1 MKPSPSHQ
9 REGTQNSARWSF
21 LAAICLVAIAVCFV
35 VVWLSPK
42 PRQQET
48 SAAPDAQDQPGD
60 RASQREAA
68 ATSRDS
74 RTRSRIENSVTRTA
88 SGQTAAMAALASSLG
103 ITEEVERAI
112 HNVVSLGESVVPD
125 LELLVAPSQNANVRA
140 AAARALAE
148 IGTSKSIAVLLQA
161 ISVEQNDDQRRALVS
176 ALHALSSP
184 AAAHE
189 LATALVNS
197 KDQIVF
203 PTIRDTL
210 ARLADDATTR
220 LIATTFHEEANEGWQ
235 QSNLMGALARVRS
248 PEAVPALREI
258 MFTDSNSSFRSEAT
272 VALAFIGTQDAI
284 QSLLDAVEQSRSV
297 ALTTLLVESLS
308 MVSNKD
314 SLSNL
319 VGLLNQSPNENVRYA
334 AASALGN
341 ISSTTS
347 VSALESALQTETSAT
362 VNQTIQASLYKL
374 SQAARSIQ
382 N

>member
-1 MKPSPSHQ
+1 M
-9 REGTQNSARWSF
+9 
-21 LAAICLVAIAVCFV
+21 LAAICLVAVAVCFAV
-35 VVWLSPK
+35 AWLSHK
-42 PRQQET
+42 PRQQEA
-48 SAAPDAQDQPGD
+48 SAAPDAQDKIGD
-60 RASQREAA
+60 KASQSETVS
-68 ATSRDS
+68 TSRNS
-74 RTRSRIENSVTRTA
+74 RMRSRVENSVNRA
-88 SGQTAAMAALASSLG
+88 AEGQTDAMAALAADLG
-103 ITEEVERAI
+103 ITEEVEKAI
-112 HNVVSLGESVVPD
+112 HDVVSLGDSVLPE
-125 LELLVAPSQNANVRA
+125 LELLVATGQNANVRA

-148 IGTSKSIAVLLQA
+148 IGTSKTIAVLLQA

-176 ALHALSSP
+176 ALHALNSP

-258 MFTDSNSSFRSEAT
+258 MFTDSNSSLQSEAT
-272 VALAFIGTQDAI
+272 VALAFIGTQAAI
-284 QSLLDAVEQSRSV
+284 QSLVDAVEQSRSV

-319 VGLLNQSPNENVRYA
+319 VGLLNQSPNENLRYA
-334 AASALGN
+334 TASALGN
-341 ISSTTS
+341 ISSTAS
-347 VSALESALQTETSAT
+347 ISALESALLTETSAT
-362 VNQTIQASLYKL
+362 VKQTIKSSLYRL
-374 SQAARSIQ
+374 SQATGTIQ